1 MNANLKSKLLLNLA
15 KNKKDKG
22 FTLIELLVVIII
34 IGILS
39 AVALPNLLSQTSK
52 ARQSEAKTNV
62 GALLRGQQAYRLEN
76 GSFTTSTDALD
87 VSVEGTFYTL
97 GAVQGPTT
105 DDRTS
110 VQINANEATDVDG
123 VDYTDD
129 LLDYTGGAFQPNDGS
144 FSSVICEADVATGT
158 ISGLAGSAS
167 IADDGCNGSS
177 TALN

>member
-62 GALLRGQQAYRLEN
+62 GALLRGQQAVRLER
-76 GSFTTSTDALD
+76 GSFTTNTDALD
-87 VSVEGTFYTL
+87 VSVEGTFYTYEAAQVGSADTRL
-97 GAVQGPTT
+97 AVKI
-105 DDRTS
+105 D
-110 VQINANEATDVDG
+110 AKEATNVDG

-129 LLDYTGGAFQPNDGS
+129 LLDYTGGAFQPNDGDFGS
-144 FSSVICEADVATGT
+144 IICEADVAAGT
-158 ISGLAGSAS
+158 VSGLGGTTLS
-167 IADDGCNGSS
+167 DDCNASS